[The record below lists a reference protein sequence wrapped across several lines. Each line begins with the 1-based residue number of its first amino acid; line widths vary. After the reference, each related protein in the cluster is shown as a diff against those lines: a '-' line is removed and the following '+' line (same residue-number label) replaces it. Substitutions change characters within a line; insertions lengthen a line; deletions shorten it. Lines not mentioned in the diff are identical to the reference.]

1 MKKPKNPMKSNKF
14 GSFNKRYV
22 KGILSCNVFI
32 MDLGHNYNRI
42 RYRFKPED
50 TMF

>member
-22 KGILSCNVFI
+22 KGILSCNIFI
-32 MDLGHNYNRI
+32 MDL
-42 RYRFKPED
+42 E
-50 TMF
+50 TMKRSWSQL